1 MKSLNY
7 LEFCGTNVF
16 SQLHNLQTRKANNGV
31 GKKVVTIDGSELK
44 GNGTYFYSLAV
55 NGQIVDSKMMLYVA
69 TE

>member
-44 GNGTYFYSLAV
+44 GGVIVICPPFLLLYFTL
-55 NGQIVDSKMMLYVA
+55 NII
-69 TE
+69 